1 MLDTAAAKA
10 IYNSLNALREEM
22 QIRSEVKLSDVL
34 RFSDVMK
41 PAESEEASEDEWN
54 AVKAAL
60 AQGLESMNAMRRR
73 EGEQLG
79 NDFRARIAG
88 LKTLTG
94 TVERQSGAQ
103 VARKRDKLVERIA
116 ALLGTADV
124 DPQRIAM
131 EVALLADRLDITEEC
146 VQRSHIKFFDELM
159 ESKEPAGRKLNFLT
173 QEMNREINT
182 LGSKSDDPEIARA
195 VVTMK
200 EELEKIREQ
209 LQNIE

>member
-1 MLDTAAAKA
+1 M
-10 IYNSLNALREEM
+10 
-22 QIRSEVKLSDVL
+22 
-34 RFSDVMK
+34 
-41 PAESEEASEDEWN
+41 
-54 AVKAAL
+54 
-60 AQGLESMNAMRRR
+60 
-73 EGEQLG
+73 
-79 NDFRARIAG
+79 
-88 LKTLTG
+88 
-94 TVERQSGAQ
+94 ERQSGAQ

-146 VQRSHIKFFDELM
+146 VRLRSHIKFFDELM